1 MSGPLG
7 PLIRNI
13 GSISRWFLAIVLRD
27 VQDDKMGFLPTGL
40 PAGGTG
46 VSPETTT
53 GFDPFEGISRGN
65 DLQFLL
71 PQWFCSPL
79 PPQPGSHTSTAPSSL
94 ANFVGCHLFFPLCFS
109 VHGLCEFL
117 KLFLFFPS
125 LFGVESSYFSYSDSS
140 PLLSHVEMSS
150 QLSFLDV
157 CFFAIVLCILGHTR
171 SQWESTFLH
180 KLLEFLYQLGT
191 SKVKIFFPIVTH

>member
-1 MSGPLG
+1 MTKWDSFQLVYLLEELVSHQRPQLDLIPLKAFPG
-7 PLIRNI
+7 AMTCSFFFPSDSVLLSHPSQGATQVQLHLVWLI
-13 GSISRWFLAIVLRD
+13 LL
-27 VQDDKMGFLPTGL
+27 
-40 PAGGTG
+40 G
-46 VSPETTT
+46 VI
-53 GFDPFEGISRGN
+53 F
-65 DLQFLL
+65 
-71 PQWFCSPL
+71 
-79 PPQPGSHTSTAPSSL
+79 
-94 ANFVGCHLFFPLCFS
+94 FFPLCFS

-180 KLLEFLYQLGT
+180 KLLEFLYQLET